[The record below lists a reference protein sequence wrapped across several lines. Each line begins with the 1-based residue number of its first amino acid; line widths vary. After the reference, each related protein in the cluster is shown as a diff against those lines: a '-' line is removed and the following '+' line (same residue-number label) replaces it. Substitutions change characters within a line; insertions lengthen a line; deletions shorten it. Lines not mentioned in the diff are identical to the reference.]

1 MKILQSVSIL
11 VGAGSLAWDFYA
23 EGHLSLARWI
33 LLFGLLWLVAE
44 IRRLRWLASL
54 GLPFCIIVAGLGLW
68 LDLSLGWMLA
78 GALGALIA
86 WDLTDFMRRA
96 EHASPEDDLPGLTR
110 RHLARLM
117 IVTAAGLILSLAGMF
132 TRLEF
137 SFEWTAFLA
146 LLAALGVTQLVGWM
160 KKGE

>member
-1 MKILQSVSIL
+1 MKALQYISIL

-23 EGHLSLARWI
+23 EGHVSLARWI
-33 LLFGLLWLVAE
+33 LLIGLVWLIAE
-44 IRRLRWLASL
+44 IRRWRLLASL
-54 GLPFCIIVAGLGLW
+54 GLPTCIIIAGIGLW
-68 LDLSLGWMLA
+68 MDLSLGWMLA

-86 WDLTDFMRRA
+86 WDLADFMRRA
-96 EHASPEDDLPGLTR
+96 EHASPEDDVQALTR
-110 RHLARLM
+110 RHLLRLM
-117 IVTAAGLILSLAGMF
+117 IIVAIGLVLALVGMI

-146 LLAALGVTQLVGWM
+146 LLAAIGVTQLVGWM